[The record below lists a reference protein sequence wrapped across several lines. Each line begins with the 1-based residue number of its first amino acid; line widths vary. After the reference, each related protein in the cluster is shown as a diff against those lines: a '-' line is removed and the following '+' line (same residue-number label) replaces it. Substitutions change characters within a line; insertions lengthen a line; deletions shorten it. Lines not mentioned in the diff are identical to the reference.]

1 MTGTVDAGGAGDT
14 AGIAVGAGLTIVEGC
29 GATFDCGLERAGIV
43 VGAEAFDCDSTPVGR
58 GDVCSVVEGG
68 TVDGGDTTGATI
80 VGVDATVV
88 SGGGGG

>member
-14 AGIAVGAGLTIVEGC
+14 AGLAVGAESTIVEGS
-29 GATFDCGLERAGIV
+29 GATIDCGLERAGLA
-43 VGAEAFDCDSTPVGR
+43 VGAEAFDCERTPVGR